1 MPLALRLSEG
11 LNEAAT
17 RRKAAKPQIFAVR
30 LRFTHSI
37 LRRESVQPSEG
48 FPPWL
53 TIRNRSSSSTNPI

>member
-1 MPLALRLSEG
+1 MP
-11 LNEAAT
+11 
-17 RRKAAKPQIFAVR
+17 PIFAVR